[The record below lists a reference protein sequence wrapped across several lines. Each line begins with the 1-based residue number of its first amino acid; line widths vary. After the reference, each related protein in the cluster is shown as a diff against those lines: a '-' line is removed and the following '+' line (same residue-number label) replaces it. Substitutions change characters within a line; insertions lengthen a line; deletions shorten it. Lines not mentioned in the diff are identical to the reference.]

1 MKKMIFLPVALVA
14 LMAMSCGTSTE
25 EVAVEET
32 VVEEVATEVEAVVEE
47 VATEVVDSVVAE

>member
-14 LMAMSCGTSTE
+14 LMAMSCGQSSE

-32 VVEEVATEVEAVVEE
+32 VVEEVETEVEAVD

>member
-32 VVEEVATEVEAVVEE
+32 AVEETTAVEEVAVETVVEA
-47 VATEVVDSVVAE
+47 ADSVVAE